1 MPRVVI
7 TLEDTPAGG
16 VSLHSTF
23 APAVG
28 QPCSMAQAAAL
39 DIIRRTSKEY
49 GLDAKAAANVP
60 TVAFRAG
67 GVDIDAIH
75 RRRDNVVPDGGEVRR
90 PGITALAA
98 EVKQHNPRLSD
109 KESLSLAKSLY
120 VEG

>member
-16 VSLHSTF
+16 VSLHSSFT
-23 APAVG
+23 PAAG
-28 QPCSMAQAAAL
+28 SPCSMAQAAAL

-49 GLDAKAAANVP
+49 GLDTKAAANVP
-60 TVAFRAG
+60 TVAFRVG

-90 PGITALAA
+90 PGITALAE
-98 EVKQHNPRLSD
+98 EVKHHNPRLSD